1 MHHPHR
7 NQPAHN
13 SIAPRNQARG
23 RRTKGTGLPNT
34 VWLAPIQPDT
44 EKCPSPSHTGIAI
57 DGILPRWALARLI
70 AEYSHP
76 GETALVADFS
86 CGSRHRC
93 FRSDFEKP
101 KLNHE
106 RTATTADIGLVIA
119 LISHPSNTRKRSG
132 EPAGARPANSLPDG
146 VRPVVAE
153 AGRAL
158 KDGGILAVALA
169 SPHSGPEF
177 ADRTGSVIHT
187 ARREGFLYLQHI
199 VVVDAPVHGERI
211 SASPSGPAR
220 CALRLIRHTGIPVH
234 ARAHLDVLIFT
245 RSGKTDTH
253 A

>member
-34 VWLAPIQPDT
+34 VWLAPTPPGT
-44 EKCPSPSHTGIAI
+44 EKDPSPSHAGIAI
-57 DGILPRWALARLI
+57 DGILPHWALARLI

-86 CGSRHRC
+86 RGSGHRC
-93 FRSDFEKP
+93 FRSGFEERH
-101 KLNHE
+101 LNLE
-106 RTATTADIGLVIA
+106 RTATTSDIGLVIA
-119 LISHPSNTRKRSG
+119 LISHPPNTRKRSG
-132 EPAGARPANSLPDG
+132 EPAGARPADSLPDG
-146 VRPVVAE
+146 VRPVVSG

-158 KDGGILAVALA
+158 EDGGILAVALA
-169 SPHSGPEF
+169 SPQPGPEF
-177 ADRTGSVIHT
+177 TDRTGSVIHT
-187 ARREGFLYLQHI
+187 ARREGFSYLQHI
-199 VVVDAPVHGERI
+199 VIVDAPVRGERI
-211 SASPSGPAR
+211 SAPPSGPAR

-234 ARAHLDVLIFT
+234 ARTHLDVLIFT
-245 RSGKTDTH
+245 RSGKTGTH